1 MLRAAQLYTVGE
13 AAWMTRCLMWHSDA
27 PSHPLSVWLDSETE
41 VRLLDVHTEYTAQR
55 TRGGGTTLG
64 KCQCIIV
71 LRLKLER
78 DYTNKCKCR
87 SGCVK
92 VVLVAGVLL
101 GDGHLAQPE
110 LHHGAIKLGHLSA
123 DVACGA
129 EMEKLGYVCNDISM
143 KIFGMQ
149 YFCIPWCLMRKW
161 TLFTNTIFEC
171 VKYRGVCS
179 ATKTDSV
186 TLGVGKW
193 TTGAKP
199 DLCQVFRVSGERL
212 KCYPVNRCFIKLS

>member
-1 MLRAAQLYTVGE
+1 MYN
-13 AAWMTRCLMWHSDA
+13 S
-27 PSHPLSVWLDSETE
+27 
-41 VRLLDVHTEYTAQR
+41 
-55 TRGGGTTLG
+55 
-64 KCQCIIV
+64 IIV

-129 EMEKLGYVCNDISM
+129 ELEKLDYLSINISM

-149 YFCIPWCLMRKW
+149 YFCIP
-161 TLFTNTIFEC
+161 
-171 VKYRGVCS
+171 
-179 ATKTDSV
+179 
-186 TLGVGKW
+186 
-193 TTGAKP
+193 
-199 DLCQVFRVSGERL
+199 
-212 KCYPVNRCFIKLS
+212 